1 MIDLNVFDGKRVL
14 VTGHTGFKG
23 SWLVAILERAG
34 ATVKGLSLAPLEGS
48 HFEQLG
54 FPGIHGGDAY
64 CDIRDFSKVSSLIQ
78 AFDPEIIFHLAAQ
91 PLVRESFVTTR
102 DTFEVN
108 FMGGVNVLESVRT
121 SNSLRAFVF
130 ITSDKAYENVE
141 WEWGYREN
149 DRLGGVDPYSASKG
163 AAEIAV
169 SSYARS
175 ILHEEPFELAT
186 ARAGNVIGG
195 GDWAK
200 DRIVPDIV
208 RAIRANQPVV
218 IRNPRSTRPWQHVLE
233 PLSGYL
239 LLAQRMLEGKIE
251 IQDSYNFGPDL
262 SEARTV
268 SDVAEGLINLHGT
281 GSIELVGDTQGLH
294 EASLLQLN
302 CDRAKH
308 GLGWYPRWT
317 FEETLAKTGEWY
329 KKQSEGVTAASLT
342 NGQISDYFKELA

>member
-1 MIDLNVFDGKRVL
+1 MINFDAFHGKRVL

-23 SWLVAILERAG
+23 SWLVTILERAG
-34 ATVKGLSLAPLEGS
+34 ASVKGLALEPVKGS
-48 HFEQLG
+48 HFEQLR
-54 FPGIHGGDAY
+54 FTETHEKHKY
-64 CDIRDFSKVSSLIQ
+64 CDIRDFSKVSSLIH

-91 PLVRESFVTTR
+91 PLVRESFLTTR

-108 FMGGVNVLESVRT
+108 FMGGVNILESVRT

-130 ITSDKAYENVE
+130 ITSDKAYENAE

-175 ILHEEPFELAT
+175 ILHEKPFELAT

-200 DRIVPDIV
+200 DRIVPDII

-239 LLAQRMLEGKIE
+239 LLAQRMLEGEIE

-262 SEARTV
+262 SETRTV

-281 GSIELVGDTQGLH
+281 GSIELAGDTQRLH
-294 EASLLQLN
+294 EANLLQLN

-308 GLGWYPRWT
+308 GLGWSPRWT
-317 FEETLAKTGEWY
+317 FEETLEKTGEWY
-329 KKQSEGVTAASLT
+329 KKQSDGVTATSLT